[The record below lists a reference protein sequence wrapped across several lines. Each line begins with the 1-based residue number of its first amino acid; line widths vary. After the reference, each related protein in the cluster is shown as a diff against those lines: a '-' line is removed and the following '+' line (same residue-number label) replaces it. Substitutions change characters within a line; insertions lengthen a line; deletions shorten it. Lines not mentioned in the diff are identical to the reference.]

1 MNEDLIEEFTMIEVD
16 EALSQMHPL
25 KSPGPDAFSAYFY
38 QQSWLSIRLEVG
50 KAVLDFVNHGI
61 FDPVVNSTYIV
72 LIPKKS
78 RPTRVSDYRP
88 ISLCNVLYKLM
99 AKVLAN
105 HMKKMLNVIIS
116 QNQSA
121 FLLGRLIT
129 DNIIVAFEALH
140 TMNSR

>member
-1 MNEDLIEEFTMIEVD
+1 M
-16 EALSQMHPL
+16 
-25 KSPGPDAFSAYFY
+25 
-38 QQSWLSIRLEVG
+38 
-50 KAVLDFVNHGI
+50 
-61 FDPVVNSTYIV
+61 

-121 FLLGRLIT
+121 FLPGRLIT